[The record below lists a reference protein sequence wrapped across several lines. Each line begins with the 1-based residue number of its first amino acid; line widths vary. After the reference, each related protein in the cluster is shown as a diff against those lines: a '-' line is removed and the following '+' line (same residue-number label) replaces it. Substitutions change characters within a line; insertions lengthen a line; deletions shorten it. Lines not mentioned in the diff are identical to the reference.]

1 MKVLKSSSIPIL
13 THVLA
18 PNVIPVVTVIA
29 ATVSLV
35 THVAATA
42 KKSVPVILV
51 ATVSAATESLVT
63 HVAAAAKPSVSANC

>member
-1 MKVLKSSSIPIL
+1 MKRLKSSSIPIL

-35 THVAATA
+35 THVVATA
-42 KKSVPVILV
+42 KKYVPVIPV
-51 ATVSAATESLVT
+51 ATVSAATVSLVT
-63 HVAAAAKPSVSANC
+63 HVAAAEKPSANANS